1 MPSTSILV
9 YRDELGESDFLVWM
23 EELKSRNQLAY
34 ARCRAR
40 ILELEQQGHELRR
53 PHSDY
58 LRDGIRELRTR
69 AGRVQYRILYSF
81 LGRNVAILTH
91 AITKEREVPDKEIE
105 RAIRCVEQ
113 ARLHPELYTLEWE

>member
-1 MPSTSILV
+1 MPSTDVLV
-9 YRDELGESDFLVWM
+9 FCDEHKNSEFLIWM

-58 LRDGIRELRTR
+58 LRDGIRELRTH

-113 ARLHPELYTLEWE
+113 ARSRPDRHTLDWE